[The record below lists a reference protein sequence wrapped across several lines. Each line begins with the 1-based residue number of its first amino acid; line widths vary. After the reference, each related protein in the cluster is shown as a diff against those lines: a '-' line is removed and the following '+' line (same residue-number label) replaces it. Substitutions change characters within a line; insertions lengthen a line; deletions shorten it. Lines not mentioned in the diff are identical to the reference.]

1 MHPSVK
7 KTNDKPPGQF
17 STYWRLW
24 YTAQQQFSLFPEM
37 NITLKQLV
45 FLKRLKTQSVHVLF
59 QCKFEQG
66 LSIHGKILK
75 QAYSTATAL
84 SNFHMKLQNKRQQ
97 WTYKEPKGHITCC
110 TRMHMKEDWL
120 GRDLITCSFKL
131 VSLSLCFTTYTHQCY
146 SKALCCI

>member
-66 LSIHGKILK
+66 LLNHRKIWK

-84 SNFHMKLQNKRQQ
+84 SNFHMKLQNKRLQ
-97 WTYKEPKGHITCC
+97 WTYKEPKGHIICC